1 MSLVQSIA
9 KDNNV
14 SPQEPRH
21 VTSLRHAARARA
33 ATLQFPT
40 RADEAWHFTD
50 PAPLQKMQFHAVTK
64 AGEINPADIEKFIVP
79 EADSRLV
86 FVDGVYAPELSQT
99 RSDRVLNFQQAWLSH
114 ADLITA
120 HFGLHT
126 DHKEDIFIAQNT
138 AEWQDG
144 AFVWLGKNDT
154 QPVHILY
161 VATGQDSAKAIYPR
175 LLIMAESQTKT
186 SVVEDYV
193 ALGEQVYFSNCVT
206 EIVVQDGAE
215 INHSKI
221 QREAKT
227 AFHVANCNVQL
238 GKNSQY
244 KSQTISLG
252 ARLSRYN
259 LMIKQNEEGTHAEL
273 DGLALINGRQTA
285 DTRTEMDH
293 AKPHGSS
300 SQLHKCI
307 VDGAAHAVFNG
318 IVYVR
323 KGAQLTDSK
332 QSSRN
337 LLLSGKAHVDTK
349 PQLEIFADD
358 VKCAHGATVGQLDQD
373 ELFYL
378 KSRGLD
384 DATARK
390 LLTYAFAAEIIEK
403 IPVDSIRESL
413 EATVFTQTQMQE
425 AL

>member
-1 MSLVQSIA
+1 MSLVQSVA
-9 KDNNV
+9 KDNDV
-14 SPQEPRH
+14 SVQEPRNI
-21 VTSLRHAARARA
+21 TSLRAAARNRA
-33 ATLQFPT
+33 ATLTFPT

-50 PAPLQKMQFHAVTK
+50 PAPLQKMQFQPATK
-64 AGEINPADIEKFIVP
+64 AADISRADIEKFIVP
-79 EADSRLV
+79 EAGSRLV
-86 FVDGVYAPELSQT
+86 FVDGVYAAELSHA
-99 RSDRVLNFQQAWLSH
+99 RSDDVVNFQQAWRSH

-120 HFGLHT
+120 NFGLHT
-126 DHKEDIFIAQNT
+126 GHEEDIFVAQN
-138 AEWQDG
+138 AADWHDG
-144 AFVWLGKNDT
+144 AFVWLGKNVT

-161 VATGQDSAKAIYPR
+161 IASGQVSATVIYPR
-175 LLIMAESQTKT
+175 LLIIAESQSK
-186 SVVEDYV
+186 SSIIEDYV
-193 ALGEQVYFSNCVT
+193 GLGEQVYFSNCVT
-206 EIVVQDGAE
+206 EIVVGNDAE
-215 INHSKI
+215 LYHSKI

-227 AFHVANCNVQL
+227 AFHVANCTVQL
-238 GKNSQY
+238 GRNSQY

-252 ARLSRYN
+252 ARLSRHN
-259 LMIKQNEEGTHAEL
+259 LSVKQNEAGAHAEL

-285 DTRTEMDH
+285 DTRTQMDH

-323 KGAQLTDSK
+323 KGAQLTDSA

-378 KSRGLD
+378 KSRGLND
-384 DATARK
+384 TTARK

-403 IPVDSIRESL
+403 IPVRSVRESL
-413 EATVFTQTQMQE
+413 EATVFAQTQMQE
-425 AL
+425 AS

>member
-1 MSLVQSIA
+1 MSVVQSIA
-9 KDNNV
+9 KIKQV
-14 SPQEPRH
+14 SAQEPH
-21 VTSLRHAARARA
+21 HITALRQAARARA
-33 ATLQFPT
+33 ATLKFPT

-50 PAPLQKMQFHAVTK
+50 PAPLQKMQFRPVTK
-64 AGEINPADIEKFIVP
+64 AGDIDRADVEKFIVP
-79 EADSRLV
+79 EAASRLV

-99 RSDRVLNFQQAWLSH
+99 GSDRVLSFQQAWLSH

-120 HFGLHT
+120 HFGLHI

-161 VATGQDSAKAIYPR
+161 IATGQDSAKVIYPR

-215 INHSKI
+215 LNHSKI

-259 LMIKQNEEGTHAEL
+259 LRITQSGEGAHAEL

-323 KGAQLTDSK
+323 KDAQLTDSK

-337 LLLSGKAHVDTK
+337 LLL
-349 PQLEIFADD
+349 
-358 VKCAHGATVGQLDQD
+358 
-373 ELFYL
+373 
-378 KSRGLD
+378 
-384 DATARK
+384 
-390 LLTYAFAAEIIEK
+390 
-403 IPVDSIRESL
+403 
-413 EATVFTQTQMQE
+413 
-425 AL
+425 

>member
-1 MSLVQSIA
+1 MSMAQSIA
-9 KDNNV
+9 KDNMIAK
-14 SPQEPRH
+14 EPGNI
-21 VTSLRHAARARA
+21 TSLRATARARA
-33 ATLQFPT
+33 VTLKFPT

-50 PAPLQKMQFHAVTK
+50 PAPLQKTQFHPATK
-64 AGEINPADIEKFIVP
+64 AGAINRADIEKFIVP
-79 EADSRLV
+79 EAGSRLV
-86 FVDGVYAPELSQT
+86 FVDGIYAAELSQV
-99 RSDRVLNFQQAWLSH
+99 RNDDVVNFQQAWRSH

-126 DHKEDIFIAQNT
+126 DHEEDIFVAQNT
-138 AEWQDG
+138 AEWQNG
-144 AFVWLGKNDT
+144 AFVWLGKNTT

-161 VATGQDSAKAIYPR
+161 IVSGQTSATVIYPR
-175 LLIMAESQTKT
+175 LLIIAESHSKT
-186 SVVEDYV
+186 SVIEDYV
-193 ALGEQVYFSNCVT
+193 GLGEQVYFSNCVT

-215 INHSKI
+215 LNHSKI
-221 QREAKT
+221 QREANA

-238 GKNSQY
+238 SKSSQY

-259 LMIKQNEEGTHAEL
+259 LRITQNGEGAHAEL

-285 DTRTEMDH
+285 DTRTQMDH

-323 KGAQLTDSK
+323 KGAQLTDST

-358 VKCAHGATVGQLDQD
+358 VKCAHGATVGQLDHD

-378 KSRGLD
+378 KSRGLND
-384 DATARK
+384 TTARK

-403 IPVDSIRESL
+403 IPVDSIRKSL
-413 EATVFTQTQMQE
+413 EATVFAQTQMQE
-425 AL
+425 AS